1 MIPVLAAA
9 TGKVATLPDVSIGH
23 SLLQMVIALAV
34 VVACIWGLSKV
45 LARLRG
51 GAPAAGRRQGRQGGG
66 GLEVVGR
73 QSLGKDLSIATVRW
87 GGREVLVGISGS
99 TITFLS
105 EPGSG
110 TPLEEGSAAQPARQ
124 PHALPAPRELARP
137 AQGTLLETLRDAT
150 LRR

>member
-9 TGKVATLPDVSIGH
+9 SGKVATLPDVSITH

-34 VVACIWGLSKV
+34 VVACIWGLSKL

-51 GAPAAGRRQGRQGGG
+51 GAPTSRRRPAG

-105 EPGSG
+105 DPGSG
-110 TPLEEGSAAQPARQ
+110 QRTGEGAVAEPPRRQPATERAGEIPDQ
-124 PHALPAPRELARP
+124 PQRS
-137 AQGTLLETLRDAT
+137 LLDALRDAT